1 MTSGQIL
8 DRIYRLMRA
17 NLRLFFGV
25 AAVPSATIFV
35 FLTAMLCFMIPLL
48 GPQMDG
54 QPTTPLAP
62 PPYFPFI
69 VLLGYPITLV
79 VYALYMPAASFAT
92 TKTDLGIS
100 VSFRQA
106 YVVAWSR
113 FGRYLWLMILCILC
127 VVVPITVI
135 AALIAAGVL
144 ILHHAASV
152 GAGPAGAF
160 FLVPLLVLLYLGI
173 FVYCVLIM
181 LRLAVAYPAC
191 VEEGL
196 TAWAA
201 VRRSAGLTRN
211 AKGRIFLVMLV
222 VYAVTYAV
230 NLVCILVL
238 FALAAIGTMAAVGA
252 HVTLGS
258 PAFFILAGLGIL
270 GYLLVIVAATMLSCA
285 AMTTAMAVLYHDQRL
300 RMDALASMPPQA

>member
-1 MTSGQIL
+1 MTFGQIL
-8 DRIYRLMRA
+8 DRVYRLIRA
-17 NLRLFFGV
+17 NFRLFFGI
-25 AAVPSATIFV
+25 AAIPAATIFV
-35 FLTAMLCFMIPLL
+35 FVA
-48 GPQMDG
+48 QMAG
-54 QPTTPLAP
+54 QPTTLPVP
-62 PPYFPFI
+62 PPYFPLI
-69 VLLGYPITLV
+69 ILLGYPIILV
-79 VYALYMPAASFAT
+79 VYTLYMPAAAFAAT
-92 TKTDLGIS
+92 QTDLGVV

-106 YVVAWSR
+106 YGVAWSH

-127 VVVPITVI
+127 VVVPIAAI
-135 AALIAAGVL
+135 AALIAVGIL
-144 ILHHAASV
+144 TLHHAAGM

-173 FVYCVLIM
+173 FIYCVLIM

-230 NLVCILVL
+230 NLVCIAVLV
-238 FALAAIGTMAAVGA
+238 ALAALGAMAAMAA
-252 HVTLGS
+252 HVTVGS
-258 PAFFILAGLGIL
+258 PAFFILVGLGVF
-270 GYLLVIVAATMLSCA
+270 GYLVVIVVATMLSYA
-285 AMTTAMAVLYHDQRL
+285 GMTTAVAVLYHDQRL
-300 RMDALASMPPQA
+300 RMDGLASTPYQA